1 MNEFLN
7 ETVDKQGKD
16 ERFKVYM
23 ANSIVMALR
32 FGELEMAD
40 FGTKVFESVWG
51 TEALAGLGYT
61 HGIE

>member
-1 MNEFLN
+1 MDDYL
-7 ETVDKQGKD
+7 DKTTKEQGHD

-51 TEALAGLGYT
+51 AEALAGLGYT
-61 HGIE
+61 HGI

>member
-16 ERFKVYM
+16 ERFKMYM

-61 HGIE
+61 HGI

>member
-51 TEALAGLGYT
+51 TEALAGLGHT
-61 HGIE
+61 HGI